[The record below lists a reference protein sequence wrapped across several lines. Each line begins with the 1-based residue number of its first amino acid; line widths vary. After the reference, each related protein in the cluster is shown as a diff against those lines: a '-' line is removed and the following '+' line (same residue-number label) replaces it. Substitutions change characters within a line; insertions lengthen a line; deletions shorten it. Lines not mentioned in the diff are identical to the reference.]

1 MNKLCYRNKYHD
13 AMCNFTYHVWIWF
26 QIVCLITFTYT
37 TIFDWDVNI
46 YCSFSHNMCRLDL
59 EHSPNTLRSL
69 RSHKPDL
76 FQPLLEISSHIPTD
90 QTSIGPVFIHLDHT
104 LNSLLGEFKVFSGYT
119 VNILWWQYYDLKILN
134 IISLKF
140 NIYSDINKYTCI

>member
-13 AMCNFTYHVWIWF
+13 AMCNFTCHVWIWF
-26 QIVCLITFTYT
+26 QIVCLISFTYT
-37 TIFDWDVNI
+37 TIFDWDVNF

-76 FQPLLEISSHIPTD
+76 FQPLLEISSHIQTD

-104 LNSLLGEFKVFSGYT
+104 LNTLLGEFKVFSGYT
-119 VNILWWQYYDLKILN
+119 ANILWWQYYGKIQKILY
-134 IISLKF
+134 II
-140 NIYSDINKYTCI
+140 KYTCI

>member
-26 QIVCLITFTYT
+26 QIVCLISFTYT
-37 TIFDWDVNI
+37 TIFDWDVNFC
-46 YCSFSHNMCRLDL
+46 CSFSHNMCRLDL

-76 FQPLLEISSHIPTD
+76 FQPLLEISSHIQTD
-90 QTSIGPVFIHLDHT
+90 QTSIGLDFIHLDHT
-104 LNSLLGEFKVFSGYT
+104 LNTLLGEFKVFSGYT
-119 VNILWWQYYDLKILN
+119 ANILWWQYYDKIQKILY
-134 IISLKF
+134 II
-140 NIYSDINKYTCI
+140 KYTCI